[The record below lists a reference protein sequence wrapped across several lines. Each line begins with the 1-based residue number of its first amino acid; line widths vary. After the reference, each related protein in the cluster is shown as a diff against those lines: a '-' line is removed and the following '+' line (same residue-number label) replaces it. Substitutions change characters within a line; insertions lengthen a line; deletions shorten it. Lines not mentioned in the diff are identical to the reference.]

1 MFTFV
6 RGIRILST
14 LGLAALITLGVAHAQ
29 GKEPIKIGWL
39 SSLTGPLSSAAIAEN
54 KGVEFAVDEINKRGG
69 ILGRPVE
76 LLTRD
81 TAGEPTKAVNFANQL
96 IHSDKV
102 HIIMGPVNSGESL
115 ATVGVI
121 AKAGVPNLILGALEA
136 LTDPVKYPRAF
147 RMIVTNGQWIKAAN
161 NYAIDVLKKQ
171 KIAIVGDTS
180 GYGTASAKQATELL
194 EKRGIKPV
202 ISLIIDANK
211 ADLTDEFTKM
221 KAAGTDV
228 IMPWS
233 AATSLLARMFNTRGE
248 MQWDVPIVGH
258 PALMA
263 LPVKPLLNKPEYWSN
278 AFGAGY
284 LTTTYDEQGK
294 LPQRTTELMEKL
306 RPALGGTIDF
316 TFWWVQV
323 GYDSVKVIEHAIT
336 KAGSTD
342 PAAIE
347 KAMSE
352 TNGLVGSYTTYSWG
366 PTKRDAFPDAEVVMN
381 VAGSFKEGSFRLAPG
396 SK

>member
-1 MFTFV
+1 M
-6 RGIRILST
+6 
-14 LGLAALITLGVAHAQ
+14 LAKRLVWGAAAVAAAAMTMTGRAAAQ
-29 GKEPIKIGWL
+29 AKEPIRIGWL

-54 KGVEFAVDEINKRGG
+54 KGVLFAIEEINKKGG

-76 LLTRD
+76 VLTRD

-96 IHSDKV
+96 LHSDKV
-102 HIIMGPVNSGESL
+102 HFIIGPVNSGESL

-121 AKAGVPNLILGALEA
+121 AKAGTPNLIIGALEA

-147 RMIVTNGQWIKAAN
+147 RAIVTNGQWINAAN
-161 NYAIDVLKKQ
+161 NYAVDVLKKQ

-180 GYGTASAKQATELL
+180 GYGTASAKQASELL

-202 ISLIIDANK
+202 LSLIIDANK
-211 ADLTDEFTKM
+211 ADLTDEFSKM
-221 KAAGTDV
+221 KAAGAEV
-228 IMPWS
+228 IMPWT
-233 AATSLLARMFNTRGE
+233 AATSLLARMFNTRGD
-248 MQWDVPIVGH
+248 MKWDVPIVGH

-278 AFGAGY
+278 AFAAGY
-284 LTTTYDEQGK
+284 KTTTYDANGK
-294 LPQRTTELMEKL
+294 LPARTVELMDKI
-306 RPALGGTIDF
+306 RPSLGGTIDF

-323 GYDSVKVIEHAIT
+323 GYDCVKIIEHAIT

-347 KAMSE
+347 KALAATTAFE
-352 TNGLVGSYTTYSWG
+352 GSYTTYQWG
-366 PTKRDAFPDAEVVMN
+366 PTKRDGFPDGDVVMN
-381 VAGSFKEGSFRLAPG
+381 VAGTFKEGSFQLAPG

>member
-69 ILGRPVE
+69 ILGRPDRAAHPRYCRRADQGGQFRQASSSIPRQGAHHHGASE
-76 LLTRD
+76 L
-81 TAGEPTKAVNFANQL
+81 GQVP
-96 IHSDKV
+96 SDSRP
-102 HIIMGPVNSGESL
+102 I
-115 ATVGVI
+115 I
-121 AKAGVPNLILGALEA
+121 AKAGVPNLILAALEA

-147 RMIVTNGQWIKAAN
+147 RAIDTNAQWIKAAN
-161 NYAIDVLKKQ
+161 DYAIDVFKKQ

-180 GYGTASAKQATELL
+180 GLRHGEREAADGDAREARHQAGLSQHH
-194 EKRGIKPV
+194 RRQQDR
-202 ISLIIDANK
+202 ISP
-211 ADLTDEFTKM
+211 TRSPRC
-221 KAAGTDV
+221 KAAGADV

-233 AATSLLARMFNTRGE
+233 AATGLLARMLNTRGD
-248 MQWDVPIVGH
+248 MQWDVPVVGH

-278 AFGAGY
+278 AFGPAISAQR
-284 LTTTYDEQGK
+284 TTS
-294 LPQRTTELMEKL
+294 RASCRSATTELMDKL
-306 RPALGGTIDF
+306 RPALGGDIDF

-347 KAMSE
+347 KAME
-352 TNGLVGSYTTYSWG
+352 RDRRPRRRLCHLYLG
-366 PTKRDAFPDAEVVMN
+366 PDEAQ
-381 VAGSFKEGSFRLAPG
+381 RL
-396 SK
+396 SRTQRWS

>member
-1 MFTFV
+1 MFILI
-6 RGIRILST
+6 RGARILFA
-14 LGLAALITLGVAHAQ
+14 LGLAALITLGVANAQ

-54 KGVEFAVDEINKRGG
+54 KGVEFAVDEVNKKGG

-161 NYAIDVLKKQ
+161 DYAIDVLKKQ

-180 GYGTASAKQATELL
+180 GYGTASAKQATEML
-194 EKRGIKPV
+194 EKRGVKPV

-211 ADLTDEFTKM
+211 ADLTDEFAKM

-306 RPALGGTIDF
+306 RPALGGSIDF

-323 GYDSVKVIEHAIT
+323 GYDSVKVIEHAIAE
-336 KAGSTD
+336 AGSTD
-342 PAAIE
+342 PAAIG

-366 PTKRDAFPDAEVVMN
+366 QTKRDAFPDAEVVMN
-381 VAGSFKEGSFRLAPG
+381 VAGSFKDGSFQLAPG